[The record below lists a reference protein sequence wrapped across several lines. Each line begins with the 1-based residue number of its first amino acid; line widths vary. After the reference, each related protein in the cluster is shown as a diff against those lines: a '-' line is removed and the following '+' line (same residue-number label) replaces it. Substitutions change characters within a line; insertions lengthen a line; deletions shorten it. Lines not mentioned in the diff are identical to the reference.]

1 MGVGGYRQLQLAT
14 GEGGGAAFHDHDA
27 AGIVGQQRSF
37 DGCRASGHPQ
47 SEGTDDRVAGASD
60 IGNFIGAMNRDL
72 NQALRPEEIENGY
85 ILTCQSH
92 PVSNKVVVDF
102 DQF

>member
-1 MGVGGYRQLQLAT
+1 M
-14 GEGGGAAFHDHDA
+14 
-27 AGIVGQQRSF
+27 
-37 DGCRASGHPQ
+37 
-47 SEGTDDRVAGASD
+47 
-60 IGNFIGAMNRDL
+60 DL

-92 PVSNKVVVDF
+92 PISKKVVVDF